1 MVVKRPK
8 LEQREATREAKA
20 LMAAKLEKTLEKEL
34 VARLKSRAYGDAP
47 LNVNEDVWKAV
58 LDAEKGAERE
68 LELED
73 EESDADAIDDEDELE
88 FEDEDER
95 EFVSDIEESD
105 DELGDLED
113 GDGFG
118 LPDGFDDDDED
129 EEDDDEPP
137 PDRKGKRRA
146 PPMPPRAGP
155 SKRARGR
162 ASIRSAAS
170 LTSSAGKQVEIEY
183 ERESAP
189 RQFAR

>member
-1 MVVKRPK
+1 MVVRRPK

-73 EESDADAIDDEDELE
+73 EESDADAIDDEDEFE

-113 GDGFG
+113 AEG
-118 LPDGFDDDDED
+118 LPDGFDEDEDDEDDED
-129 EEDDDEPP
+129 ELPA
-137 PDRKGKRRA
+137 DRKGKRRA
-146 PPMPPRAGP
+146 PQPPPRAGP
-155 SKRARGR
+155 SKRARRR
-162 ASIRSAAS
+162 ASRHCPS
-170 LTSSAGKQVEIEY
+170 LLMPAAGKQLEIEY
-183 ERESAP
+183 EREAAP
-189 RQFAR
+189 RQLAR